1 MVKWNRS
8 MCSWVVIFVGL
19 LSFIS
24 LSTVTVEVA
33 GAKEIKVF
41 EGQKV
46 QVPDSVPDYS
56 LWKANFPRLFP
67 EGLIAVI
74 YDNPATPEIKD
85 DLTEM
90 YDLENRLLSIGWYDK
105 LGTYKMILDSGLL
118 TQEKNPNGVFKA
130 VQDVDD
136 TI

>member
-1 MVKWNRS
+1 MVKCNRS
-8 MCSWVVIFVGL
+8 MFSWVVIFVGL
-19 LSFIS
+19 LSLIS
-24 LSTVTVEVA
+24 LSTVAVEVA

-56 LWKANFPRLFP
+56 SWKANFPRLFP

>member
-1 MVKWNRS
+1 MMKFNRS
-8 MCSWVVIFVGL
+8 RSSLFVIFMGL
-19 LSFIS
+19 LSLIF
-24 LSTVTVEVA
+24 LSTGTVGVV

-56 LWKANFPRLFP
+56 TWKANFPRLFP

-74 YDNPATPEIKD
+74 YDNPDTPEIKD

-118 TQEKNPNGVFKA
+118 TQEKSPNGVFRA